1 MEAFLTGISLKDI
14 GAVTLV
20 VIAVLM
26 FYFGKIVPRSTVDS
40 IVEQYAG
47 RLEEARADRD
57 ARLAEARTEINDW
70 KAAHETSEHAR
81 ELLAH
86 QVRELAE
93 LGRTVDH
100 VMRSL
105 QAATGIGAGAE
116 AAGHA
121 PTQH

>member
-14 GAVTLV
+14 GTATLV

-26 FYFGKIVPRSTVDS
+26 FYFGKIVPRATVDS
-40 IVEQYAG
+40 IIAQYTV
-47 RLEEARADRD
+47 RLEEARQDRD
-57 ARLAEARTEINDW
+57 SRLAEARQEVNDW

-116 AAGHA
+116 AGRDA
-121 PTQH
+121 PSQH

>member
-1 MEAFLTGISLKDI
+1 MDAFLTGVSLKDV

-20 VIAVLM
+20 TIAVLL
-26 FYFGKIVPRSTVDS
+26 FYFGRVMAKSTVDT
-40 IVEQYAG
+40 IVAQYES
-47 RLEEARADRD
+47 RLLEVRADRD
-57 ARLAEARTEINDW
+57 ARLEEARSESADW

-81 ELLAH
+81 QLLAE

-105 QAATGIGAGAE
+105 QVVAGVGTGAGTDA
-116 AAGHA
+116 
-121 PTQH
+121 